1 MGRLQPV
8 ASAMN
13 FWSGWSKRIATGPSG
28 PSGRRVGR
36 CYIGRLMARTAVT
49 VETVDHVA
57 RLAHLSLTTEE
68 RETFTRQLAQV
79 LDYAEALQALD
90 TSDVPP
96 MSHAGLTGD
105 FRADTPG
112 ARETNGSCHHPW
124 GREETLSSC
133 QQCAPLPGR
142 R

>member
-1 MGRLQPV
+1 
-8 ASAMN
+8 
-13 FWSGWSKRIATGPSG
+13 
-28 PSGRRVGR
+28 
-36 CYIGRLMARTAVT
+36 MARVT

-112 ARETNGSCHHPW
+112 ASLERERVLES
-124 GREETLSSC
+124 
-133 QQCAPLPGR
+133 APDPAEGLFRVPKVIGG
-142 R
+142 